1 MNQLPPLPSEQLAT
15 EIGVPVQTVNA
26 WADEFKIPLPQKYQR
41 NALQVL
47 QLVKDLKD
55 KNCGFRT
62 IQRQIQL
69 DYPELKDGSSN
80 TNAYAELV
88 PQSNERETS
97 VDDLNQYFSS
107 LREELL
113 ELSELAE
120 KYAQAN
126 YSIGQMTMQMSQME
140 EENQR
145 LRAQLRLLPSPE
157 AWEAMQARESTYK
170 NLLQG
175 MQQRV
180 QALEEHVREL
190 SGHSTGNV
198 QSADQKL
205 RSLPEL
211 PAMDLRQLQLPFE
224 QE

>member
-1 MNQLPPLPSEQLAT
+1 MKQLPPLPSELLAT
-15 EIGVPVQTVNA
+15 EIGVPPQMVTE
-26 WADEFKIPLPQKYQR
+26 WADEFKIPLPEKYQR

-69 DYPELKDGSSN
+69 DYPELKEEPTQMASPRR
-80 TNAYAELV
+80 YAEPV
-88 PQSNERETS
+88 RENP
-97 VDDLNQYFSS
+97 VDELNQHFSS
-107 LREELL
+107 LRSELL

-126 YSIGQMTMQMSQME
+126 YTIGQMTIQMRQAE
-140 EENQR
+140 EDNLR
-145 LRAQLRLLPSPE
+145 LSSQLRLLPSPE
-157 AWEAMQARESTYK
+157 AWEAMQARETTYR

-180 QALEEHVREL
+180 QLLEDQIREL
-190 SGHSTGNV
+190 SRCGS
-198 QSADQKL
+198 SESKI
-205 RSLPEL
+205 RSLPDL
-211 PAMDLRQLQLPFE
+211 PALEADLRQLQLPFD
-224 QE
+224 

>member
-1 MNQLPPLPSEQLAT
+1 MNQLPPLPSEMLAT
-15 EIGVPVQTVNA
+15 EIGVPVQTVA
-26 WADEFKIPLPQKYQR
+26 EWVDEFKIPLPQKYQR

-47 QLVKDLKD
+47 QMVKDLKD
-55 KNCGFRT
+55 KNCGFQT

-69 DYPELKDGSSN
+69 DYPELKQDKHNFIEMSPL
-80 TNAYAELV
+80 AV
-88 PQSNERETS
+88 EREAN

-126 YSIGQMTMQMSQME
+126 YSIGQMTMQMSQLE
-140 EENQR
+140 DENQR

-180 QALEEHVREL
+180 QALEEQVREI
-190 SGHSTGNV
+190 SGSN
-198 QSADQKL
+198 QSVSPVM

-211 PAMDLRQLQLPFE
+211 PTADLRQLQLPFE